1 MANDNGFSDEL
12 LDKEFDDKLSGGRRK
27 LRDILRDIIK
37 KASDIETNVL
47 IVGGTG
53 VGKSSTINALF
64 KELKEDVDEEAK
76 IGTSAKP
83 QTMDVKCYKLGNF
96 TIWDSPGLG
105 DSEENDKMHAE
116 KIESLLKETRKSTDL
131 NSIIFKAFGF
141 NSGTALIDMVLVIVD
156 ASSRDLGTTYKLIKE
171 VIIPNLDEKERI
183 LIAMNKCDLRSPRY
197 FDYEKNQPKEELIE
211 QLDDDV
217 KEIKNRIKEDT
228 GVDVEVMYYAAGETD
243 LKENK
248 QPPYNL
254 EKLFY
259 YIVKS
264 TPKKKR
270 LVYAKYRNEN
280 EANFRSNDGRAD
292 YKEETEK
299 SWWETI
305 KEYVE
310 DGIELVGGF
319 LKSETG
325 QKIVDFGKTI
335 RKTILNW
342 FSKK

>member
-1 MANDNGFSDEL
+1 MANDNGLSDEL

-27 LRDILRDIIK
+27 LRDILRDIIE
-37 KASDIETNVL
+37 KASNIETNVL
-47 IVGGTG
+47 VVGGTG

-76 IGTSAKP
+76 VGTSAKP
-83 QTMDVKCYKLGNF
+83 QTMDVKCYKRGNF
-96 TIWDSPGLG
+96 AIWDSPGLG

-116 KIESLLKETRKSTDL
+116 KIESLLRKTIKRENL
-131 NSIIFKAFGF
+131 NIFHVLNGYKYYT
-141 NSGTALIDMVLVIVD
+141 TALIDMVLVIVD

-197 FDYEKNQPKEELIE
+197 FDYEKNQPKEELIK
-211 QLDDDV
+211 QLDEDV

-228 GVDVEVMYYAAGETD
+228 GVDVEVVYYAAGETD

-254 EKLFY
+254 GKLFY

-270 LVYAKYRNEN
+270 LVYAKHQNEN
-280 EANFRSNDGRAD
+280 EANFRSNDGIAD
-292 YKEETEK
+292 YKKETEK

-305 KEYVE
+305 KEFVTE
-310 DGIELVGGF
+310 VAPGVATIVGAVKDGWEVIKDGLDWI
-319 LKSETG
+319 KS
-325 QKIVDFGKTI
+325 KIPF
-335 RKTILNW
+335 
-342 FSKK
+342 FS